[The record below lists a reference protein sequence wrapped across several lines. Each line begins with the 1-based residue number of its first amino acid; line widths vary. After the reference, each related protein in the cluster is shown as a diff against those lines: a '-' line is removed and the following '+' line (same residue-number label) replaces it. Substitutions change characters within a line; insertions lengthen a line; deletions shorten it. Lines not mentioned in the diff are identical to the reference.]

1 MNKKI
6 RCYSFLMAFM
16 VAFIFQIS
24 ASLDYHNRGIRFN
37 EKKLEA
43 LTTALKKDGDESD
56 RLRRLNRWDTDNDD
70 GIVFLNSGGKVL
82 YSNSLSKKTDAMVS
96 YARKSSRRMKEST
109 GWHIYD
115 KSFLATGYIQTT
127 VFEDKSVLV
136 TVMSHDSMMA
146 ATFHYLPYTVIA
158 TLCGGTALYLL
169 ILYRREKEEE
179 EGLFLIQNY
188 RRYLKDPE
196 FKLELSPVHVPYEEA
211 LKKEA
216 LREKHRLDSLSSRLT
231 GLIDMVDNMTE
242 GVILLGED
250 RKILSINEAAVKL
263 LNASLYINFQG
274 KDLLYLCRE
283 RHFYEAFSRAFD
295 NRKDDVQKIAMDG
308 VVIKFFFDP
317 IFNDAGKFYG
327 MLILMI
333 DETQQS
339 LAERSRREFT
349 SNVTHELKTPLTS
362 ISGYAELLRS
372 GMVAEGDRDKF
383 LDIIIG
389 ESQKLFELINAVIA
403 MSRLEEK
410 NRPEEYRVVD
420 MEVLVKDVIKS
431 CEPDAKSRGIYLG
444 FQPDRDNRLYTH
456 PDLMRELI
464 ANLVD
469 NAIVYN
475 VEGGNVRIVL
485 DGKAD
490 DKFVVTIQDTGIG
503 ISYDDQRRIFERFYM
518 VDKSRS
524 YNEKSTGLGLA
535 IVKHN
540 VDSLKGTIDVKSQLH
555 HGSTFRLVFP
565 KKGIYAS
572 K

>member
-1 MNKKI
+1 MNKQI
-6 RCYSFLMAFM
+6 RRFSFLMAF
-16 VAFIFQIS
+16 VIAFIFQI
-24 ASLDYHNRGIRFN
+24 AVSLDYHNRGIRFN

-56 RLRRLNRWDTDNDD
+56 RLRRLDHWDTDNDD
-70 GIVFLNSGGKVL
+70 GIVFLSSEGKVL
-82 YSNSLSKKTDAMVS
+82 YSNSLSKETDAMVS
-96 YARKSSRRMKEST
+96 YARKISRRMTEST
-109 GWHIYD
+109 GWHIFD
-115 KSFLATGYIQTT
+115 KGFLATSYIQTT

-136 TVMSHDSMMA
+136 TMMSHESMMA

-158 TLCGGTALYLL
+158 TACGGTALYLL

-179 EGLFLIQNY
+179 EGIFLIQNY

-196 FKLELSPVHVPYEEA
+196 FKLELSPVHAPYEDA

-231 GLIDMVDNMTE
+231 GLIDMVENMTE

-317 IFNDAGKFYG
+317 IFNDAGEFYG

-333 DETQQS
+333 DETQQT

-420 MEVLVKDVIKS
+420 MEALVKDVIKS
-431 CEPDAKSRGIYLG
+431 YEPDAKSKGIHLG

-475 VEGGNVRIVL
+475 VDGGNVRIVL

>member
-1 MNKKI
+1 MNKQI
-6 RCYSFLMAFM
+6 RRFSFLMAF
-16 VAFIFQIS
+16 VIAFIFQI
-24 ASLDYHNRGIRFN
+24 AVSLDYHNRGIRFN

-56 RLRRLNRWDTDNDD
+56 RLRRLDHWDTDNDD
-70 GIVFLNSGGKVL
+70 GIVFLNSEEKVL

-136 TVMSHDSMMA
+136 TVMSHESMMG

-158 TLCGGTALYLL
+158 TVCGGTALYLL

-179 EGLFLIQNY
+179 EGVFLIQNY
-188 RRYLKDPE
+188 RRYLQDPE
-196 FKLELSPVHVPYEEA
+196 FKLELSPVHAPYEEA
-211 LKKEA
+211 LRKEA

-283 RHFYEAFSRAFD
+283 RDFYEAFSRAFD

-317 IFNDAGKFYG
+317 IFNDAGEFYG

-372 GMVAEGDRDKF
+372 GMVAEEDRNKF

-420 MEVLVKDVIKS
+420 MEALVKDVIKTY
-431 CEPDAKSRGIYLG
+431 EPDAAARGIYLG

-464 ANLVD
+464 SNLVD

-540 VDSLKGTIDVKSQLH
+540 VESLKGTIDVKSQLH

-565 KKGIYAS
+565 KKGIYVA

>member
-1 MNKKI
+1 MNKQI
-6 RCYSFLMAFM
+6 RRFSFLMAF
-16 VAFIFQIS
+16 VIAFIFQI
-24 ASLDYHNRGIRFN
+24 AVSLDYHNRGIRFN

-56 RLRRLNRWDTDNDD
+56 RLRRLDHWDTDNDD
-70 GIVFLNSGGKVL
+70 GIVFLNSEGKVL
-82 YSNSLSKKTDAMVS
+82 YSNSLSKETDAMVS
-96 YARKSSRRMKEST
+96 YARKISRRMTEST
-109 GWHIYD
+109 GWHIFD
-115 KSFLATGYIQTT
+115 KGFLATSYIQTT

-136 TVMSHDSMMA
+136 TMMSHESMMG
-146 ATFHYLPYTVIA
+146 ATSHYLPYTVIA
-158 TLCGGTALYLL
+158 TACGGTALYLL

-179 EGLFLIQNY
+179 EGIFLIQNY

-196 FKLELSPVHVPYEEA
+196 FKLELSPVHAPYEDA

-231 GLIDMVDNMTE
+231 GLIDMVENMTE

-317 IFNDAGKFYG
+317 IFNDAGEFYG

-420 MEVLVKDVIKS
+420 MEALVKDVIKS
-431 CEPDAKSRGIYLG
+431 YEPDAKSKGIHLG

-475 VEGGNVRIVL
+475 VDGGNVRIVL

-565 KKGIYAS
+565 KKGIYAT

>member
-1 MNKKI
+1 MNKQI
-6 RCYSFLMAFM
+6 RRFSFLMAF
-16 VAFIFQIS
+16 VIAFIFQI
-24 ASLDYHNRGIRFN
+24 AVSLDYHNRGIRFN

-56 RLRRLNRWDTDNDD
+56 RLRRLNHWDTDNDD

-196 FKLELSPVHVPYEEA
+196 FKLELSPVHEPYEEA

-216 LREKHRLDSLSSRLT
+216 LKEKHRLDSLSSRLT
-231 GLIDMVDNMTE
+231 GLIDMVENMTE

-317 IFNDAGKFYG
+317 IFNDAGEFYG

-333 DETQQS
+333 DETQQT

-420 MEVLVKDVIKS
+420 MEALVKDVIKS
-431 CEPDAKSRGIYLG
+431 YEPDAKSKGIHLG

>member
-1 MNKKI
+1 MNKQI
-6 RCYSFLMAFM
+6 RRFSFLMAF
-16 VAFIFQIS
+16 VIAFIFQI
-24 ASLDYHNRGIRFN
+24 AVSLDYHNRGIRFN

-56 RLRRLNRWDTDNDD
+56 RLRRLNHWDTDNDD

-196 FKLELSPVHVPYEEA
+196 FKLELSPVHAPYEDA

-231 GLIDMVDNMTE
+231 GLIDMVENMTE

-317 IFNDAGKFYG
+317 IFNDAGEFYG

-420 MEVLVKDVIKS
+420 MEVLVKGVIKS
-431 CEPDAKSRGIYLG
+431 YEPDAKSKGIHLG